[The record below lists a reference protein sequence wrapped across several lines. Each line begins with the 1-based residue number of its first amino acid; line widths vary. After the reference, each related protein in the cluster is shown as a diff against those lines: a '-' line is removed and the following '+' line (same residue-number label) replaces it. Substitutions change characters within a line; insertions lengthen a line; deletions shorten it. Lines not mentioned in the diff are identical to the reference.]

1 LAFILG
7 SSSFKTGGLKL
18 ALDFSTLDS
27 ATRQLEKAL
36 QFSVSDLAKNPELFE
51 QFRNS
56 AVQCFEYTYELAWK
70 FLQRKLEM
78 VHPNP
83 QIVDELEF
91 KDLIREGAQ
100 RGYIKTP
107 ELWFEFRRL
116 RNISSHA
123 YDKSKADLVYSKSN
137 ELLFEARF
145 LLNEISK

>member
-1 LAFILG
+1 
-7 SSSFKTGGLKL
+7 LKL
-18 ALDFSTLDS
+18 DFTSLES
-27 ATRQLEKAL
+27 AIRQLEKAYW
-36 QFSVSDLAKNPELFE
+36 FSTSNLAKDAELFE

-56 AVQCFEYTYELAWK
+56 TVQCFEYTYELAWK
-70 FLQRKLEM
+70 YLQRKLEL

-83 QIVDELEF
+83 QTIDQLEF

-123 YDKSKADLVYSKSN
+123 YDKSKAEQVYSKAYD
-137 ELLFEARF
+137 LLIEAKV
-145 LLNEISK
+145 LLEEISRQ